1 MPSLLYCS
9 IKYCPIFLYLFVHKF
24 TKINPN
30 ARPTFQF
37 LYPPIHIATPLF
49 SSHFPPFLPT
59 FIYPLTPLW
68 KMWKILWK
76 TCLLSHKY
84 LINHRKIP
92 ANAPKIVS
100 EYLTCFFISCSLDI
114 LYGFYYEF
122 LSVSDL
128 LYSLYIGNPW
138 FPCPPL
144 PEKTF
149 SLFSSSPHFV
159 RVAVKPFFIYRTYG
173 SQMKKPTSSCGHFKR
188 KVFE

>member
-1 MPSLLYCS
+1 MPVPYSNFY
-9 IKYCPIFLYLFVHKF
+9 I
-24 TKINPN
+24 
-30 ARPTFQF
+30 
-37 LYPPIHIATPLF
+37 PPIHIATPLLYP
-49 SSHFPPFLPT
+49 HFPPLLPT

-68 KMWKILWK
+68 KMWKIMWK

-84 LINHRKIP
+84 PINHRKIP

-100 EYLTCFFISCSLDI
+100 GYLTCFFISCSLDI

-122 LSVSDL
+122 LSVSYL
-128 LYSLYIGNPW
+128 LYPLYIGNPW

-188 KVFE
+188 KVWNRGMRDWIA